1 MSLGPGNLS
10 PIEQDII
17 VSWTALVMITLQEVG
32 LEPPEGGGLADC
44 TNQTIT
50 GLKSFVATMLG
61 RASEGMTLQ
70 KLLLEHK
77 LLSAEQQSP
86 AAMAMQQNSRIIFLT
101 LSRTQQ
107 LATEQLITEFAEG
120 GGERKAPM
128 PAWSGPSCVDS
139 SSIRKVAV
147 RILLAFIGVIFGSP
161 FSLLVFVEEAR
172 AAYGQGWSVQ
182 EVVDSLKEEE
192 FVQTGGI
199 VPIVAG
205 KDMEA
210 AQKVSSATPSAL
222 LPLPTSFHA
231 LLQGPLPRGSLT
243 PLPEIFLLSS
253 FLNNSAQ
260 FPA

>member
-1 MSLGPGNLS
+1 
-10 PIEQDII
+10 
-17 VSWTALVMITLQEVG
+17 VG
-32 LEPPEGGGLADC
+32 WLRGCLHCWCHDGGGA
-44 TNQTIT
+44 
-50 GLKSFVATMLG
+50 
-61 RASEGMTLQ
+61 
-70 KLLLEHK
+70 
-77 LLSAEQQSP
+77 
-86 AAMAMQQNSRIIFLT
+86 
-101 LSRTQQ
+101 
-107 LATEQLITEFAEG
+107 
-120 GGERKAPM
+120 
-128 PAWSGPSCVDS
+128 GPSCVDS